1 MNMIKKRINH
11 RVAVVDIDRDI
22 IIGGYNEEEKTLA
35 HVEIVHLVKKE
46 FLIHFDIGYSK
57 QEDDDKV
64 KEGEVIK
71 EFPDVI
77 PPLNDARQ
85 NFGVTVLK
93 YNQQKLKDPSQ

>member
-1 MNMIKKRINH
+1 M
-11 RVAVVDIDRDI
+11 
-22 IIGGYNEEEKTLA
+22 
-35 HVEIVHLVKKE
+35 HLVKKE

-64 KEGEVIK
+64 KEGEIVK
-71 EFPDVI
+71 EFTDVI

-93 YNQQKLKDPSQ
+93 DNQQKLQDPSQ